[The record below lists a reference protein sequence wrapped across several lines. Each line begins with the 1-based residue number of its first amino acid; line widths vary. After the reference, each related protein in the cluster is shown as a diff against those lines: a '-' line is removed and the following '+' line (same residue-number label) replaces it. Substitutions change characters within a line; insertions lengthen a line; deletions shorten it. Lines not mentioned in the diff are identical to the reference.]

1 MERWLNILYNV
12 VLLSLL
18 IISGMIY
25 VPFISLQL
33 ILIVI
38 IALSGSIF
46 LLPVYIL
53 IGLLLPILTQGG
65 GMEYLHEP
73 YFLLLVIFA
82 LLVVLMRPLLKVKS
96 TKPWVWYPFLSVI
109 YLSGVYLIFSL
120 LSLVSI
126 IIFKNSLPLE
136 LNIDKILI
144 MNFFT
149 LIIASVTLIFIN
161 TVKESL
167 NALLGKGK

>member
-1 MERWLNILYNV
+1 MNILYNV

-33 ILIVI
+33 VMIVI

-46 LLPVYIL
+46 ILPAYIL
-53 IGLLLPILTQGG
+53 IGLLFPILAQGG
-65 GMEYLHEP
+65 GLEYLHEP

-82 LLVVLMRPLLKVKS
+82 LFVVLIRPLLKVKS
-96 TKPWVWYPFLSVI
+96 TKPWVWYPFLSLI

-120 LSLVSI
+120 LSLVSL

-136 LNIDKILI
+136 LNIDKVLI
-144 MNFFT
+144 MNSFT
-149 LIIASVTLIFIN
+149 VIIASVILIFIN

-167 NALLGKGK
+167 NTLLDAGK

>member
-1 MERWLNILYNV
+1 MERWLNILYNI

-46 LLPVYIL
+46 LLPLYIL
-53 IGLLLPILTQGG
+53 IGLLFPILAQGG
-65 GMEYLHEP
+65 GIEYLHEP
-73 YFLLLVIFA
+73 YFLFLVIFA
-82 LLVVLMRPLLKVKS
+82 LLAVLIRPLLKVKS
-96 TKPWVWYPFLSVI
+96 SKPWVWYPFLALI

-120 LSLVSI
+120 LSLVSL
-126 IIFKNSLPLE
+126 IIFKNGLPLE
-136 LNIDKILI
+136 LSINKIVI

-149 LIIASVTLIFIN
+149 VIIASVTLIFIN

-167 NALLGKGK
+167 NILLGEGK